1 MINKTNFEK
10 LKEECGEW
18 ASWALWTDPSS
29 GKSLKCKENIGDLGL
44 FDDDSCLE
52 QLKPEYVLLGLNWSR
67 KTEKKSWSN
76 FHDPLP
82 KSQDYKLRYA
92 LKGTCLWGA
101 YMTDIKKNFVKLNSG
116 QVTINEDDYEE
127 LKKELKLLA
136 SSTNIPLTIIA
147 LGNKVFE
154 DIQVKQNDLND
165 DLKKYL
171 NKDVSKYQIKIK
183 KLTHYSAY
191 ISMQEYK
198 EKVEK
203 LFQDP

>member
-10 LKEECGEW
+10 LKDECGEW
-18 ASWALWTDPSS
+18 ASWALWTAPDR
-29 GKSLKCKENIGDLGL
+29 GKPLNCKENIGDLDL

-101 YMTDIKKNFVKLNSG
+101 YITDIKKNFVKLNSG
-116 QVTINEDDYEE
+116 QVTINEDDYEA
-127 LKKELKLLA
+127 LKRELKLLA

-154 DIQVKQNDLND
+154 YIQTRQDDLN
-165 DLKKYL
+165 K
-171 NKDVSKYQIKIK
+171 SFEGCRIK

-191 ISMQEYK
+191 ISMQKYK

-203 LFQDP
+203 FFQDS